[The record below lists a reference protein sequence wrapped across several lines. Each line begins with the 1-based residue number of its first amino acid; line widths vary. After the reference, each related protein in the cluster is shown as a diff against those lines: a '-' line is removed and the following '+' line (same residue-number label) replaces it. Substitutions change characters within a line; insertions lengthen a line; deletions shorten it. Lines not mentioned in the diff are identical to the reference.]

1 MDYVTTFMWLYN
13 IEADFI
19 TLFLIIQILL
29 ISRKVESDVI
39 RARLFLN
46 MELINDTWKY
56 ISIAGPSFA
65 IKAVAGFAKLNMGIQ
80 TYYLWEITE
89 AIFFAAFIAMIYQ
102 CYQFIGGLKNKV
114 NNLSDQ

>member
-13 IEADFI
+13 IEAAFI

-29 ISRKVESDVI
+29 ISRKVESDIV

-56 ISIAGPSFA
+56 ISIAWALFA
-65 IKAVAGFAKLNMGIQ
+65 INAVAGFAKLNMGIQ

-102 CYQFIGGLKNKV
+102 WYQFIGGLKNKV